1 MKISEFK
8 TRYISNEKGVTLMEV
23 LIVLAIIAM
32 LAALVGPRVI
42 GYLGKAKSQV
52 AQTQIGNLASSLELY
67 FIENGS
73 YPSEAEGLTALI
85 EAPVGAI
92 NWDGP
97 YIKAA
102 SALSDPWQRDYQYEL
117 LTDNDDFKI
126 TSYGR
131 DGTEGGTGEDKDLFN

>member
-1 MKISEFK
+1 MKKLRLKTNIISD
-8 TRYISNEKGVTLMEV
+8 EKGVTLMEV

-52 AQTQIGNLASSLELY
+52 AQTQIGNLASSLDLY

-102 SALSDPWQRDYQYEL
+102 SALLDPWQRDFQYNLQANGES
-117 LTDNDDFKI
+117 FRI
-126 TSYGR
+126 ISYGR
-131 DGTEGGTGEDKDLFN
+131 DGAEGGKGEDRDLSN